1 MKKTITGHLLSIL
14 FVSAV
19 FAGII
24 FYFQSGQNQ
33 AEKNKNDQI
42 SEFLDYTFLDYNSP
56 LDRAL
61 LLETLNQFYPEH
73 DNHKIIDQIISHK
86 RNELN
91 QKITGEKTSYGLSAK
106 KLLSLSGMYFNFIIV
121 YLIVLILT
129 YYGVQTLGVYLFIL
143 NQQTHPL
150 HETNSVLH
158 HIVSSLK
165 NAGSFLLY
173 LTLFSPAYVIAYSIK
188 TKVDTDSFVFMI
200 LLGITTNG
208 LLAIYA
214 HKFYMLLVSE
224 SRKGYVQTS
233 IVKNLETDYSRNY
246 ISLKSV
252 FKFKKY
258 FHGHILHDIYKNAYF
273 QYINSVKEQASF
285 IISGLIIIEMALNIQ
300 GHFCYELLQQLLYR
314 NYSVAI
320 LIIYGIFLLVK
331 LTEIAVD
338 FLFEKE
344 TRKFSNSAGRN

>member
-14 FVSAV
+14 FVSTV
-19 FAGII
+19 FAGFI
-24 FYFQSGQNQ
+24 FYFQSDQNRT
-33 AEKNKNDQI
+33 EKNKNDQI

-61 LLETLNQFYPEH
+61 LQETLDQFYPKQ
-73 DNHKIIDQIISHK
+73 DNHKIIDQIISYK
-86 RNELN
+86 KNELN
-91 QKITGEKTSYGLSAK
+91 QIITGEKTSHGISAK
-106 KLLSLSGMYFNFIIV
+106 KLLNLSGMYFNFIIV

-129 YYGVQTLGVYLFIL
+129 YYGVQTLGVYLFIM
-143 NQQTHPL
+143 NQQTAL
-150 HETNSVLH
+150 SNENNSVVHLL
-158 HIVSSLK
+158 VSPLK
-165 NAGSFLLY
+165 KIGSFFIY
-173 LTLFSPAYVIAYSIK
+173 LTLFSPAYVVAYSIK
-188 TKVDTDSFVFMI
+188 TKVDTDSFIFMI

-214 HKFYMLLVSE
+214 HKFYMILVSE

-233 IVKNLETDYSRNY
+233 IVKNLETDYGRNY

-252 FKFKKY
+252 FKFKKS
-258 FHGHILHDIYKNAYF
+258 FHGHILHDIYKNSHF
-273 QYINSVKEQASF
+273 QYISSVKEQASF

-300 GHFCYELLQQLLYR
+300 GHFCYELLQQLLYK

-344 TRKFSNSAGRN
+344 TRKFSNSAGSN